1 MGRYQCLWRFRTDFS
16 ISWDD
21 SSVLTPERWQ
31 PLLWFHILCTIL
43 STLSNMKQKISTL
56 SFWII
61 KSYFKYVF
69 SSPEG
74 CLSDN
79 FTERHSRF
87 VLLFR
92 GPLLCSWSVE
102 EPDVSQ
108 CLGAALQASPAGP
121 HNDIQMWPYTAH
133 CVSLQLAYSCCALL
147 KCMCTSSPTAWPFK
161 NCLSHKW
168 LCFCF
173 QQRAVEV
180 LTSKAAQRTGAAL
193 CSPPDRCWHRQG
205 CWFFLHA

>member
-1 MGRYQCLWRFRTDFS
+1 MTCKTVKKITWILRIPKCLSKTFVIYWQLCCCIMGRYQCLWRFRTDFS

-43 STLSNMKQKISTL
+43 STLSNMKQKISPL

-61 KSYFKYVF
+61 KSYFKYIF

-108 CLGAALQASPAGP
+108 CLGLHCRLPLL
-121 HNDIQMWPYTAH
+121 AH
-133 CVSLQLAYSCCALL
+133 TMISRCGHTQL
-147 KCMCTSSPTAWPFK
+147 T
-161 NCLSHKW
+161 
-168 LCFCF
+168 
-173 QQRAVEV
+173 V
-180 LTSKAAQRTGAAL
+180 
-193 CSPPDRCWHRQG
+193 
-205 CWFFLHA
+205 